1 MTSLSLPQQR
11 SKLQRTKPRFAIKWT
26 GLAALASLAALVIFV
41 LLPLL
46 EVVSRA
52 LSDKDG
58 NFVGIT
64 NFITY
69 FQSPSLVNSL
79 FNTLSIGAM
88 VTFLVVTLAF
98 SYAYALTHT
107 RMPFKGFFRAL
118 AMLPI
123 FAPSLLP
130 AIALVYLFG
139 NQGVLKEWLF
149 GASIYGPIGIV
160 IGMTFWIFPHAFMI
174 IYTALQQNDGRLYE
188 AATSC
193 KAGFWRTFYSV
204 TLTNARY
211 GLLSAVFVSFTL
223 AVTDF
228 GVAKVIGGQFDVLA
242 TDIYKQV
249 IGQQNF
255 AMGSVVGVVL
265 LLPALLSFAAD
276 RWVQKKQQSTLNAKS
291 TPFTPEKSW
300 PTTAIALLTTSM
312 ITLTLLAIVG
322 MAVYAS
328 FIKFWPY
335 NLSFSLNNYQF
346 DLMDGGGWASYFNSI
361 KMATLTAIIG
371 TVFIFISA
379 WLNERCQT
387 NAWVRQAV
395 DFLSLIPM
403 AVPGMVLG
411 LAYIFFFNQPD
422 NPLNM
427 IYGTLLILVM
437 SSIAHFYTVCH
448 LSFKT
453 AFKQIDKE
461 FDQVALS
468 VNRSRWDMLV
478 KLYIPLSMPAI
489 SSVFLYLFV
498 NAMTTVSAVVFLYA
512 SNTALASVAVLNMDD
527 AGDMA
532 PAAAMATLIMVTCLA
547 AKAIHWLIFDL
558 ILVGRQTWRKAGA

>member
-1 MTSLSLPQQR
+1 MTSISIAQPSNSKAAQR
-11 SKLQRTKPRFAIKWT
+11 KRLTIKWT
-26 GLAALASLAALVIFV
+26 GIAALVTLAALAIFV
-41 LLPLL
+41 LLPLV

-52 LSDKDG
+52 LADKDG
-58 NFVGIT
+58 NFVGIS

-79 FNTLSIGAM
+79 FNTLSIGLM
-88 VTFLVVTLAF
+88 VTFFVVTLAF

-139 NQGVLKEWLF
+139 NQGILKEWLF

-193 KAGFWRTFYSV
+193 KAGFWHTFYSV
-204 TLTNARY
+204 TLSNARY

-228 GVAKVIGGQFDVLA
+228 GVAKVIGGQYDVLA

-265 LLPALLSFAAD
+265 LLPALFSFAAD

-300 PTTAIALLTTSM
+300 LTSGVALATTSLITITLLT
-312 ITLTLLAIVG
+312 IVG

-346 DLMDGGGWASYFNSI
+346 DLMDGGGWESYFNSL
-361 KMATLTAIIG
+361 KMATLTAMIG
-371 TVFIFISA
+371 TVFIFVTA

-387 NAWVRQAV
+387 NAIMRQAV
-395 DFLSLIPM
+395 DFLSMIPM

-411 LAYIFFFNQPD
+411 LAYIFFFNQPN
-422 NPLNM
+422 NPLNFM
-427 IYGTLLILVM
+427 YGTLLILAV

-512 SNTALASVAVLNMDD
+512 SDTALASVAVLNMDD
-527 AGDMA
+527 AGDIA

-547 AKAIHWLIFDL
+547 AKAVHWLIFDVL
-558 ILVGRQTWRKAGA
+558 IIGRQTWRTAGA